1 MRFMK
6 KKPRGRPKT
15 FDETEALTTA
25 MHYFWDHGYDN
36 TSLDNLLEAM
46 QIKKSSF
53 YATFK
58 SKEEI
63 FSRTLKLYQDFVKH
77 TLDEMN
83 KEIGPKA
90 TLLTIPQLSIKE
102 LRETG
107 KIRGCL
113 LVNSSR
119 ECYTSYQA
127 LEAQINLQFLH
138 MDRLFTALIKEAK
151 ELGEI
156 SNSKETSKLK
166 NLYLNTIN
174 GLIVSIQSGANQET
188 IDDIFESID
197 ELLN

>member
-1 MRFMK
+1 MK
-6 KKPRGRPKT
+6 KELRGRPKT
-15 FDETEALTTA
+15 FDETEALTAA

-53 YATFK
+53 YSTFK

-63 FSRTLKLYQDFVKH
+63 FSRTLKLYQEFIEH
-77 TLDEMN
+77 SLTEMN
-83 KEIGPKA
+83 KQIGPKA
-90 TLLTIPQLSIKE
+90 TLLAIPKFSIQE
-102 LRETG
+102 LQETG

-119 ECYTSYQA
+119 ECYTTYQE
-127 LEAQINLQFLH
+127 LEAQINLQFHH
-138 MDRLFTALIKEAK
+138 MDKLFTALIKEAK
-151 ELGEI
+151 EIGEI
-156 SNSKETSKLK
+156 SNSKETNKLK

-174 GLIVSIQSGANQET
+174 GLIISIQSGANQET

-197 ELLN
+197 ELLK

>member
-1 MRFMK
+1 MK
-6 KKPRGRPKT
+6 KELRGRPKT
-15 FDETEALTTA
+15 FDETEALTAA
-25 MHYFWDHGYDN
+25 MYYFWDYGYDN

-46 QIKKSSF
+46 KIKKSSF

-63 FSRTLKLYQDFVKH
+63 FSRTLTLYQEFLEE
-77 TLDEMN
+77 TLMQMK

-90 TLLTIPQLSIKE
+90 TLLAIPRFSIQE
-102 LRETG
+102 LQETG

-119 ECYTSYQA
+119 ECYTTYKE
-127 LEAQINLQFLH
+127 LEAQINLQFNQ
-138 MDRLFTALIKEAK
+138 MDTIFSALVTEAK

-156 SNSKETSKLK
+156 TNTREATKLK

-174 GLIVSIQSGANQET
+174 GLIISIQSGANQET

-197 ELLN
+197 ELLI